1 MHSPQ
6 SLDKD
11 VKGNNNDNNN
21 IILKTDS
28 RNEWSTADADAFA
41 FNS

>member
-6 SLDKD
+6 SLDEE
-11 VKGNNNDNNN
+11 VKGNNNNNN

-28 RNEWSTADADAFA
+28 RNEWSAADADAFA
-41 FNS
+41 FNAW